1 MKNITLFLIIFLLVN
16 VLNAQ
21 ETFFPTKTGTVL
33 IYKTFDKKDK
43 LLNTNK
49 YTVKN
54 VNTSGVNI
62 DIIYQC
68 ESMDAKDKLLL
79 KEDITIH
86 QKGDVLYMDM
96 SNFINKSAF
105 QNNGEMSADVEV
117 KGNNMEIPLN
127 PKPSDKM
134 ADAKVEMAMKMGF
147 VSMKMIAELTNR
159 KVDTIEDLTVK
170 GGAYKCFKF
179 SCDINSSAM
188 GIKSSG
194 KNISW
199 YAKGI
204 GTVKSES
211 YDKNGNLQSRTELV
225 EVK

>member
-1 MKNITLFLIIFLLVN
+1 MKKLLFLIPFFLFTLI
-16 VLNAQ
+16 LNAQ

-33 IYKTFDKKDK
+33 TYKSFDKKDK
-43 LLNTNK
+43 LLGIIK

-54 VNTSGVNI
+54 VNISGSNV
-62 DIIYQC
+62 DITYLC
-68 ESMDAKDKLLL
+68 ESFDAKEKLLF

-96 SNFINKSAF
+96 SNFVNKAAF
-105 QNNGEMSADVEV
+105 QQNGQMPASLEV

-127 PKPSDKM
+127 PKPGDKL
-134 ADAKVEMAMKMGF
+134 ADAKVEMSMKMGF
-147 VSMKMIAELTNR
+147 VSMKILAELTNR
-159 KVDTIEDLTVK
+159 TVNSIEDITVT
-170 GGAYKCFKF
+170 GGTFKCFKF
-179 SCDINSSAM
+179 SCDFTSSAM
-188 GIKSSG
+188 GIKTNG

-204 GTVKSES
+204 GTVKTES
-211 YDKNGNLQSRTELV
+211 YDKDGKLMSRMELV